1 MTTHEFFQSNFSL
14 LLSYLEATT
23 SSNLS
28 NKIYTIAKKPVKISY
43 TKKNQKITKTL
54 DGRSISNGNSQY
66 HLISLKGS
74 SKNYS
79 VEEYNIRVEKNVIN
93 DIFSITKHPENYINA
108 NILFFGNEK
117 ECFIS
122 FDNHW
127 MEDTTYCNIK
137 TANSIYGGHYCCW
150 EYNILKLL
158 ADKKIIK
165 LSYDSITNSVV
176 SFSGNIYEDNT
187 HIISYKPYNFYSK
200 EEESLSKLYIL
211 NDNKLASFIYF
222 GTLSARYTSHL
233 STIPELAA
241 NISNFTGL
249 DEKNVKLHLY
259 RAKKSTIETGYAVP
273 AKFNLS
279 NEVISKILELP
290 QFDESDFSDD
300 GKFIVFISCKKDF
313 DIYGNIKIKK
323 TENMKEYQKEYQKEY
338 RKSHQEYQKDYQK
351 EYQEKN
357 ADILKMHK
365 RVVTYLK
372 RNNFQYNI
380 KWSQEELDYA
390 KDWLMDHNK

>member
-1 MTTHEFFQSNFSL
+1 MTSHEFFQSNFSL

-43 TKKNQKITKTL
+43 TKKDQKITKTL

-74 SKNYS
+74 SDSYT
-79 VEEYNIRVEKNVIN
+79 VEEYNIRVEYNVK
-93 DIFSITKHPENYINA
+93 DDTFSITKHPENYVNA
-108 NILFFGNEK
+108 NILFFGNERG
-117 ECFIS
+117 CFIS
-122 FDNHW
+122 FDNRW

-158 ADKKIIK
+158 ADKKIVK

-176 SFSGNIYEDNT
+176 SFSGNIYEDDT
-187 HIISYKPYNFYSK
+187 HVILYKPYNFYSK
-200 EEESLSKLYIL
+200 EEKNLSNLYVL

-222 GTLSARYTSHL
+222 GTLSDRYTSHL

-241 NISNFTGL
+241 NISTFTGL

-259 RAKKSTIETGYAVP
+259 RAKKSTIETGYAIP

-279 NEVISKILELP
+279 KKVISKILESP

-300 GKFIVFISCKKDF
+300 GKFIVFISCEKDF
-313 DIYGNIKIKK
+313 DIYGNIKVKK
-323 TENMKEYQKEYQKEY
+323 TENM
-338 RKSHQEYQKDYQK
+338 KDYQK

-357 ADILKMHK
+357 ANTLKMHK
-365 RVVTYLK
+365 RVSTYLK
-372 RNNFQYNI
+372 RNNGKFNP
-380 KWSQEELDYA
+380 KWNEEEIEYA
-390 KDWLMDHNK
+390 KSIKENK

>member
-1 MTTHEFFQSNFSL
+1 MTSHEFFQSNFSL

-23 SSNLS
+23 SSNHS

-43 TKKNQKITKTL
+43 TKKDQKITKTL

-74 SKNYS
+74 SDSYT
-79 VEEYNIRVEKNVIN
+79 VEEYNIRVEYNVK
-93 DIFSITKHPENYINA
+93 DDTFSITKHPENYVNA
-108 NILFFGNEK
+108 NILFFGNERG
-117 ECFIS
+117 CFIS

-158 ADKKIIK
+158 ADKKIVK

-176 SFSGNIYEDNT
+176 SFSGNIYEDDT
-187 HIISYKPYNFYSK
+187 HVILYKPYNFYSK
-200 EEESLSKLYIL
+200 EEKNLSNLYVL

-222 GTLSARYTSHL
+222 GTLSDRYTSHL

-241 NISNFTGL
+241 NISTFTGL

-259 RAKKSTIETGYAVP
+259 RAKKSTIETSYAIP
-273 AKFNLS
+273 AKFSLS
-279 NEVISKILELP
+279 KKTISKILESP

-300 GKFIVFISCKKDF
+300 GKFIVFISCEKDF
-313 DIYGNIKIKK
+313 DIYGNIKVKK
-323 TENMKEYQKEYQKEY
+323 TENMK
-338 RKSHQEYQKDYQK
+338 EYQKDYQK

-372 RNNFQYNI
+372 RNNFQYNS

-390 KDWLMDHNK
+390 KDWLMSHNK

>member
-1 MTTHEFFQSNFSL
+1 MDTKIQEFFQSNFSL

-28 NKIYTIAKKPVKISY
+28 NKIYTIAKKPVTISY

-54 DGRSISNGNSQY
+54 DGRSIANGNSQY
-66 HLISLKGS
+66 HLISLKGPS
-74 SKNYS
+74 ENYS
-79 VEEYNIRVEKNVIN
+79 VEEYNIRVELNLRN
-93 DIFSITKHPENYINA
+93 DVFSITHHPENYINA

-137 TANSIYGGHYCCW
+137 TIDSKYGGHFCCW
-150 EYNILKLL
+150 EYNVLKLL

-165 LSYDSITNSVV
+165 LSYDAITNSVV
-176 SFSGNIYEDNT
+176 SFSGSLYNEDT
-187 HIISYKPYNFYSK
+187 HTILYKPYITYSK
-200 EEESLSKLYIL
+200 EEKDLSNLFVL

-222 GTLSARYTSHL
+222 GKLSDRYTSHL

-259 RAKKSTIETGYAVP
+259 RAKKSTIETGYAIP

-279 NEVISKILELP
+279 KETISKILEQP
-290 QFDESDFSDD
+290 HFDESDFSDD
-300 GKFIVFISCKKDF
+300 GKLIVFISCEKDF

-323 TENMKEYQKEYQKEY
+323 TENMKDYQKYYQKE
-338 RKSHQEYQKDYQK
+338 
-351 EYQEKN
+351 N
-357 ADILKMHK
+357 ADTLKMHK

-372 RNNFQYNI
+372 RNN
-380 KWSQEELDYA
+380 
-390 KDWLMDHNK
+390 

>member
-1 MTTHEFFQSNFSL
+1 MTSHEFFQSNFSL

-28 NKIYTIAKKPVKISY
+28 NKIYTIAKKPVTISY
-43 TKKNQKITKTL
+43 TKKDQKITKTL
-54 DGRSISNGNSQY
+54 DGRSIENGNSQY

-74 SKNYS
+74 SEHYA
-79 VEEYNIRVEKNVIN
+79 VEEYNIRVENNVRN

-117 ECFIS
+117 ECFVS

-127 MEDTTYCNIK
+127 MEDIAYCNIK
-137 TANSIYGGHYCCW
+137 TANSIYGGHFYCW

-176 SFSGNIYEDNT
+176 SFSGSICEDDT
-187 HIISYKPYNFYSK
+187 HIISYKPYNVYSK
-200 EEESLSKLYIL
+200 EEKNLSNLFVL
-211 NDNKLASFIYF
+211 NDNKLASFIYY
-222 GTLSARYTSHL
+222 GTLSNRYTSHL

-259 RAKKSTIETGYAVP
+259 RAKKSTIETGYAIP
-273 AKFNLS
+273 AKFSLS
-279 NEVISKILELP
+279 KEVISKILELP

-300 GKFIVFISCKKDF
+300 GKFIVFISCEKDF
-313 DIYGNIKIKK
+313 DIYGNIKVKK
-323 TENMKEYQKEYQKEY
+323 TENMKEYQKEYQKE
-338 RKSHQEYQKDYQK
+338 
-351 EYQEKN
+351 N
-357 ADILKMHK
+357 ADMLKMHK
-365 RVVTYLK
+365 RVSTYLK
-372 RNNFQYNI
+372 RNNGKFNP
-380 KWSQEELDYA
+380 KWNEEEIEYA
-390 KDWLMDHNK
+390 KSIKENK